1 MCDAWCL
8 YLLYFWYQVAYQP
21 CFGKETQRIAHL
33 HLHRQ
38 TGGATLH
45 SCSATC
51 HVRGCRSMCHF
62 EVMSVLE
69 LDDRVFDQ
77 SSRSDVAELLHK

>member
-1 MCDAWCL
+1 
-8 YLLYFWYQVAYQP
+8 
-21 CFGKETQRIAHL
+21 
-33 HLHRQ
+33 
-38 TGGATLH
+38 
-45 SCSATC
+45 
-51 HVRGCRSMCHF
+51 MCHF